1 MEALMETPTE
11 APISAK
17 SIMIVED
24 ESIIALDIKTSLM
37 RLGYDVSGV
46 AASGDIALKKIA
58 EKQPDLIL
66 MDIHLKGEMSGIEVS
81 ERVKTDYQI
90 PVLYLTANADNS
102 TFQKAKHTDPYGYIL
117 KPFGEKEL
125 GIAIEI
131 ALHKHQ
137 QAQVIRSSESWYAT
151 AFQSLDEAIIA
162 TDPDGLVV
170 FMNAFAESIT
180 GRLLTD
186 ALDKPIT
193 ELLALQRKIQQ
204 FDQID
209 LPASVN
215 SILAAV
221 LRGRTAVSLPHNVQL
236 LTDSLPSVSIEGSA
250 TAIRD
255 AAGNVNGSI
264 FVFRQA
270 KAAPAVSAQSKV
282 QTRVKSST
290 LTAEKLFNKRSEEYS
305 DASTPKDKAP
315 ADTTQEQADD
325 LGLIKAFT
333 QAFIQQQPVL
343 LATARLTASSGASAT
358 TLTVKAEGIVIN
370 VMPVNNKLTAIV
382 RQNSAYS
389 ELIRHVLIENSFFP
403 VSYRTNG
410 TCYYQHRAI
419 PEQCQIYY
427 TSAEALWEAW
437 HGKIVGD
444 SQSKRL
450 SPQTRPPRENII
462 VLRRGSWYHI
472 QNLMLKKEG
481 MRIKTVGG
489 EIFIKPEDSLVW
501 GIQAQRMTL
510 LDEDVATLTNP
521 VNV

>member
-1 MEALMETPTE
+1 MP
-11 APISAK
+11 AK
-17 SIMIVED
+17 NIMIVED
-24 ESIIALDIKTSLM
+24 ESIIALDIKTSLL

-46 AASGDIALKKIA
+46 AASGDIALRKIA

-81 ERVKTDYQI
+81 ERVKSDFQI

-137 QAQVIRSSESWYAT
+137 QEQVIRSSESWYAT

-162 TDPDGLVV
+162 TAPDGLVV

-180 GRLLTD
+180 GRLLMD
-186 ALDKPIT
+186 ATDKPIT
-193 ELLALQRKIQQ
+193 DLLTLQRKIQQ

-209 LPASVN
+209 LPTSVN

-221 LRGRTAVSLPHNVQL
+221 LRGRTALSLPHNAQL
-236 LTDSLPSVSIEGSA
+236 IRDSLPNVSIEGSA

-264 FVFRQA
+264 FVFRPV
-270 KAAPAVSAQSKV
+270 KATPAVATAVSTQPLSTQAQG
-282 QTRVKSST
+282 QSST
-290 LTAEKLFNKRSEEYS
+290 LVSEKPITNKS
-305 DASTPKDKAP
+305 ASTPKDQAP
-315 ADTTQEQADD
+315 IDQAPTDQASTDSALEQAED
-325 LGLIKAFT
+325 LDLIKAFT

-343 LATARLTASSGASAT
+343 LATPRLSASSGGRAT
-358 TLTVKAEGIVIN
+358 TLTAKAEGIVIN
-370 VMPVNNKLTAIV
+370 VMPVKDKLTAIV

-427 TSAEALWEAW
+427 TRAEALWEAW

-444 SQSKRL
+444 SQSKGL
-450 SPQTRPPRENII
+450 LPQAKPRRENII

-472 QNLMLKKEG
+472 QQLMLNNEG

-489 EIFIKPEDSLVW
+489 EIFITPEDSLVW
-501 GIQAQRMTL
+501 GIQAQNTRL
-510 LDEDVATLTNP
+510 LDESVAT
-521 VNV
+521 